1 MDAKKVSILSALA
14 ASSCCVLPLAL
25 LGLSLLGIGT
35 AGAAGFSTTLGSLK
49 WFIMPLAATGVA
61 FSYWLYFRE
70 KKKCS
75 ASGCKMAGSSFTKI
89 MLTISTL
96 VVTCFFVWSVY
107 PYIIG
112 RDGNRVM
119 VSASSAQLAVFKVE
133 GMTCG
138 GCEIAVNGAITA
150 TGLVDSVKSSFTES
164 RAYLWYNQDQ
174 LDLKV
179 INEALASVGYVAELV
194 KEKGE
199 NR

>member
-1 MDAKKVSILSALA
+1 MDPKKISILSALA

-35 AGAAGFSTTLGSLK
+35 AGAAGFSTTLGSVK
-49 WFIMPLAATGVA
+49 WFIMPLAAMGVA

-75 ASGCKMAGSSFTKI
+75 TTGCKMAGSRFTKI

-96 VVTCFFVWSVY
+96 VVSGFFVWSVY
-107 PYIIG
+107 PYILG
-112 RDGNRVM
+112 TDGNRVI

-150 TGLVDSVKSSFTES
+150 TGLVDSVKSSFIES
-164 RAYLWYNQDQ
+164 KAYLWYNQDH
-174 LDLKV
+174 LDLNV
-179 INEALASVGYVAELV
+179 MGEALASVGYEAELV
-194 KEKGE
+194 ELKRED
-199 NR
+199 R

>member
-1 MDAKKVSILSALA
+1 MDPKKISILSALA

-35 AGAAGFSTTLGSLK
+35 AGAAGFSTALGSVK
-49 WFIMPLAATGVA
+49 WLIMPLATTGVL

-70 KKKCS
+70 KKKCRTT
-75 ASGCKMAGSSFTKI
+75 GCKMAGSSFTKI

-96 VVTCFFVWSVY
+96 VVSGFFVWSVY
-107 PYIIG
+107 PYILG
-112 RDGNRVM
+112 TDSNRVM
-119 VSASSAQLAVFKVE
+119 VSESSAQLAVFKVE

-194 KEKGE
+194 TEKKG

>member
-14 ASSCCVLPLAL
+14 ASSCCIFPLAL

-35 AGAAGFSTTLGSLK
+35 AGAAGFSTVLGSVK

-70 KKKCS
+70 KKKCKTT
-75 ASGCKMAGSSFTKI
+75 GCKMAGSSFTKI

-107 PYIIG
+107 PYVLG
-112 RDGNRVM
+112 TDKNRVM

-138 GCEIAVNGAITA
+138 GCEIAVNGAIAA